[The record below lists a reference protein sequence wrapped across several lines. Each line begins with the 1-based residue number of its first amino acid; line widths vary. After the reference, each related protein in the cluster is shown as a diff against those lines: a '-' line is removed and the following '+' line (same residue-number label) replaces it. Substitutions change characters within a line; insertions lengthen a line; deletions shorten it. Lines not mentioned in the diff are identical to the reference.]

1 MLSDIRITKINSNDY
16 YLAVKTMLEEVIN
29 YFQFI
34 PSNNQNNSI
43 IEAFTNLKLT
53 EFAGLEYFTANFQ
66 KQKELNQ
73 DLETLLAFELK
84 IPSNFDLGCN
94 QDLELTLLF
103 QSEYCTDIK
112 LKQNKLFDIFRYT
125 LKENSFFWQG
135 EVATDID
142 QANTNNL
149 NASKYRITNFSEIDG
164 KNWVQSQFDTKS
176 NYIFST
182 QTYKFK
188 IFKIT

>member
-29 YFQFI
+29 YFQGL

-66 KQKELNQ
+66 KQKELNPN
-73 DLETLLAFELK
+73 LETLLGFELK

-94 QDLELTLLF
+94 QDIELTLLF

-125 LKENSFFWQG
+125 LKDNCFFWQG
-135 EVATDID
+135 EIATDID
-142 QANTNNL
+142 TTNSSNQ
-149 NASKYRITNFSEIDG
+149 NISKYRITNFQEIQNQ
-164 KNWVQSQFDTKS
+164 NWVQSQFDQKS
-176 NYIFST
+176 NYIFS
-182 QTYKFK
+182 QQQYKFK
-188 IFKIT
+188 IFKI